1 MKTLVITKKQV
12 SDILTPRV
20 TNRTV
25 EKAFRAYGL
34 GQADMPPK
42 SYLYFKKGDLR
53 AMPAYLHGQ
62 GFNIAGVK
70 SVNVHPGND
79 RFGLPTVMA
88 VIVLVDPK
96 TGFPLALLDGT
107 HLTMMRTG
115 GAGAVAIKYLSRKTS
130 RVAGFVGSGIQARTQ
145 LACAMEVRGI
155 TAIKVWQRNKS
166 STSAPEFCGW
176 AEKTFGLQ
184 ASISREIDDVT
195 TGVDI
200 LFTTTPSRKPIVT
213 RVSPGTHIN
222 AIGADA
228 PGKQEIS
235 PQILKTAKIVVDDWR
250 QASHSGEINVPL
262 GRRQLRKKDLHG
274 ELGAIVAGI
283 KAGRATEEE
292 ITLFDSTGLAIQD
305 MACASVV
312 YREIKAR
319 GGGREIALF

>member
-115 GAGAVAIKYLSRKTS
+115 GAGAVAIKVLSRKTS

-155 TAIKVWQRNKS
+155 KAIKVWQRNKS

-262 GRRQLRKKDLHG
+262 GRRQLRRKDLHG

-283 KAGRATEEE
+283 KAGRATEDE

-319 GGGREIALF
+319 GGGREIDLF